1 MYYPKSQITPN
12 LYTIGNE
19 LFLDGESYTGYY
31 FKTSDGKFY
40 SGKTP
45 NDSFVVQLYPNTQ
58 NFWEATA
65 ETEPF
70 GKAFSK
76 IADNW
81 DGFTFERQYQ
91 NPQGNYIYSSLKPKQ
106 QVTLIPFYNPILP
119 TQQDYQVGE
128 FRRYFCKKANE
139 LIYIEIDFETFGLLK
154 NKAAEIDWALYI
166 PFNIPWQLTGDKQKV
181 YDVNRNITLL
191 AMRKN
196 SLPKFDQYL
205 KEDYTKYYQ

>member
-45 NDSFVVQLYPNTQ
+45 NDSFVVQLYPNVQ

-70 GKAFSK
+70 
-76 IADNW
+76 D
-81 DGFTFERQYQ
+81 
-91 NPQGNYIYSSLKPKQ
+91 
-106 QVTLIPFYNPILP
+106 
-119 TQQDYQVGE
+119 
-128 FRRYFCKKANE
+128 
-139 LIYIEIDFETFGLLK
+139 IDV
-154 NKAAEIDWALYI
+154 
-166 PFNIPWQLTGDKQKV
+166 QK
-181 YDVNRNITLL
+181 
-191 AMRKN
+191 
-196 SLPKFDQYL
+196 
-205 KEDYTKYYQ
+205 